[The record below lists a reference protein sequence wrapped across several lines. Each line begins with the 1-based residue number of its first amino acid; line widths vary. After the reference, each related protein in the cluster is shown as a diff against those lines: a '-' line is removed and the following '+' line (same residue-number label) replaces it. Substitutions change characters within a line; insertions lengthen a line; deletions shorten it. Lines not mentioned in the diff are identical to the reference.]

1 MSIKAGA
8 ILFDANGF
16 VIDRIQSGG
25 PASLNIPEEK
35 IYEVGNWESVGTV
48 YDTPDLSF
56 DLESF
61 DVSPEFELLL
71 VGSDPTAASAGDLID
86 FQDAFAID
94 ILSPFKSNRNQFD
107 IVAGVA
113 CPYLTLESVNYSFGV
128 GQSASQNFS
137 LRGDSIYYTPGQP
150 VMEQFDMTND
160 DTNVV
165 VAFGEGNNSPLTA
178 EPAAPY
184 GDEYA
189 LNICLYDVS
198 ANTQKRLF
206 EADMA
211 ASGTAPDAD
220 GFTIPAAENA
230 STDTWDYVQV
240 VWSRL
245 PSASSIDYG
254 SSVNATAGSY
264 TAPVDGGPFDPAGAT
279 APYDVGTKPAAVR
292 SKNIN
297 VYTSTDDPDV
307 VDSAGTTPGAG
318 TWVRLTGVQSFDTT
332 WSVTL
337 ENDEELGNAR
347 YVDQDYDVPEVSG
360 SMTVKAF
367 DVDDLFE
374 KIRLV
379 TNVPSG
385 EVLGPD
391 ITDPLRVKIVITDPA
406 DNETILKSVYLPEAR
421 FQVPG
426 FNPQVQTKLESQF
439 DFVSDTGGLKV
450 SKGELPGTV

>member
-35 IYEVGNWESVGTV
+35 VYEVGNWESVGTV

-56 DLESF
+56 DLESY

-71 VGSDPTAASAGDLID
+71 VGQDPTTAVAGSTGGVGAVID
-86 FQDAFAID
+86 FQDALAMD

-113 CPYLTLESVNYSFGV
+113 CPYLTLESVAYSFGV
-128 GQSASQNFS
+128 GASASQSFS

-150 VMEQFDMTND
+150 VMEQFVMDNLGGS
-160 DTNVV
+160 
-165 VAFGEGNNSPLTA
+165 VAITFGGSPADPLGGA
-178 EPAAPY
+178 ENAAPY
-184 GDEYA
+184 GTEYA
-189 LNICLYDVS
+189 LNICLFDVS
-198 ANTQKRLF
+198 LKVQKRLY
-206 EADMA
+206 EQDMTSATA
-211 ASGTAPDAD
+211 A
-220 GFTIPAAENA
+220 GFTIPASEN
-230 STDTWDYVQV
+230 TGTTWDYAQV

-245 PSASSIDYG
+245 PAATSVDYDAS
-254 SSVNATAGSY
+254 VHPTTAAYAEG
-264 TAPVDGGPFDPAGAT
+264 AEGGPLDPAGT
-279 APYDVGTKPAAVR
+279 TSPYDTGAKPAAVR

-297 VYTSTDDPDV
+297 VYTSTDDPEAQAQIGD
-307 VDSAGTTPGAG
+307 G
-318 TWVRLTGVQSFDTT
+318 TWTRLTGVQNFDAT

-347 YVDQDYDVPEVSG
+347 YVDQDYDVAEVSG

-367 DVDDLFE
+367 DVDDLFD

-379 TNVPSG
+379 TNVAAG

-391 ITDPLRVKIVITDPA
+391 ITDPIRVKIVVTDPA
-406 DNETILKSVYLPEAR
+406 DNITPLKSIYLPEAR

-439 DFVSDTGGLKV
+439 DFISDTGAMKV
-450 SKGELPGTV
+450 AKGALPIT